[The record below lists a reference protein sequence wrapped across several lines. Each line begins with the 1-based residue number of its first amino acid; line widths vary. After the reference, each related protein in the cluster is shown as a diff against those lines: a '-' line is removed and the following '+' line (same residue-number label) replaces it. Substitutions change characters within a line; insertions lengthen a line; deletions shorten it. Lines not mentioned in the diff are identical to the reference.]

1 MKFGTLEGVEW
12 EGVGRSSFLVA
23 FGSEWVCIQEALL
36 LCAILASFRSAQIRL
51 TGTPAPNGVDT
62 VD

>member
-1 MKFGTLEGVEW
+1 MG
-12 EGVGRSSFLVA
+12 GVGRTSFLVV

-36 LCAILASFRSAQIRL
+36 LCAILAFFRSVQMRL

>member
-1 MKFGTLEGVEW
+1 MGGL
-12 EGVGRSSFLVA
+12 GRTFFLVA

-36 LCAILASFRSAQIRL
+36 LCAILAFFRGVQMHL
-51 TGTPAPNGVDT
+51 PGTPAPNGVDT

>member
-1 MKFGTLEGVEW
+1 MGEVRRT
-12 EGVGRSSFLVA
+12 SFLVA

-36 LCAILASFRSAQIRL
+36 LCAILAFFRDVQMRL
-51 TGTPAPNGVDT
+51 PGTPAPNGVDT